1 MSNMKYTV
9 GGVQQERLLELNQQI
24 HEKFETIILN
34 TKDDKEKKKITARY
48 NEHLFDLKDAY
59 ILTYLKDLFASRKM
73 ITKLVDNKIYKWI
86 EFDKIMSYLPLLGL
100 SSHRSISRRFQKYEE
115 YNLLVRHN
123 HKAYNKVIGEFSGSY
138 TFIYLQD
145 SFYKLFEA
153 DKVTDTDDQLAE
165 KAKEMG
171 LSFNSSDRT
180 EMSADREDR
189 NVHSLDRTEM
199 SVVNTPIYSNNYTTT
214 KNQKS
219 SSSISQEISDLLKSE
234 IDDPSTIENIS
245 EVINKNQISF
255 DRVKSVITYCKQKN
269 KGYGYI
275 YKSLKM
281 NWPIPEEKKVKNTK
295 LDKTLEYIE
304 TQIKE
309 KNSLTTTPITTLTP
323 EEEAK
328 ALEILEKEGQ
338 NRNFLETMKRKS
350 IGTYYKTLASV
361 LKQAI

>member
-1 MSNMKYTV
+1 MSNMKYTI
-9 GGVQQERLLELNQQI
+9 GGVQQEKLLELNQQI
-24 HEKFETIILN
+24 QEKFETIILN
-34 TKDDKEKKKITARY
+34 TIDDKEKKKIIARY

-59 ILTYLKDLFASRKM
+59 ILTYLKDIFASRKM
-73 ITKLVDNKIYKWI
+73 ITKEVDNKIYKWI
-86 EFDKIMSYLPLLGL
+86 EFDKIMSYLPLIGL

-115 YNLLVRHN
+115 YNLLFRHS
-123 HKAYNKVIGEFSGSY
+123 HKAYNKIIGEFSGSY

-145 SFYKLFEA
+145 SFYKLFET
-153 DKVTDTDDQLAE
+153 DKVSDTDDQLAE

-171 LSFNSSDRT
+171 LFFNLTDRT
-180 EMSADREDR
+180 EMSADRQDR

-199 SVVNTPIYSNNYTTT
+199 SVVNTTIYSNNYTTIE
-214 KNQKS
+214 KQKS
-219 SSSISQEISDLLKSE
+219 SSSISQEISNLLKSE
-234 IDDPSTIENIS
+234 IDDLSTIENIS
-245 EVINKNQISF
+245 EVISKNEISF

-281 NWPIPEEKKVKNTK
+281 NWPIPEENKIKNTK

-309 KNSLTTTPITTLTP
+309 KNSLTTTITTLTP
-323 EEEAK
+323 EQEAK

>member
-1 MSNMKYTV
+1 
-9 GGVQQERLLELNQQI
+9 
-24 HEKFETIILN
+24 
-34 TKDDKEKKKITARY
+34 
-48 NEHLFDLKDAY
+48 
-59 ILTYLKDLFASRKM
+59 
-73 ITKLVDNKIYKWI
+73 
-86 EFDKIMSYLPLLGL
+86 
-100 SSHRSISRRFQKYEE
+100 
-115 YNLLVRHN
+115 
-123 HKAYNKVIGEFSGSY
+123 SY
-138 TFIYLQD
+138 TFLHLQT
-145 SFYKLFEA
+145 SFYNLFEEYKLDIA
-153 DKVTDTDDQLAE
+153 DEEVAKL
-165 KAKEMG
+165 AKEMG
-171 LSFNSSDRT
+171 LDFNSPEVT
-180 EMSADREDR
+180 EKFP
-189 NVHSLDRTEM
+189 VGGHSKVPCIEVTEKFPH
-199 SVVNTPIYSNNYTTT
+199 NTLIYSNNYTTT

-309 KNSLTTTPITTLTP
+309 KNIRTTTPITTLTP

>member
-1 MSNMKYTV
+1 MSNMKYTI
-9 GGVQQERLLELNQQI
+9 GGVQQEKLLELNQQI
-24 HEKFETIILN
+24 QEKFETIILN
-34 TKDDKEKKKITARY
+34 TTDDKEKKKITARY

-59 ILTYLKDLFASRKM
+59 ILTYLKDIFASRKM
-73 ITKLVDNKIYKWI
+73 ITKEVDNKTYKWI

-115 YNLLVRHN
+115 YNLLFRHS
-123 HKAYNKVIGEFSGSY
+123 HKAYNKIIGEFSGSY

-145 SFYKLFEA
+145 SFYKLFET
-153 DKVTDTDDQLAE
+153 DKVSDTDDQLAE

-171 LSFNSSDRT
+171 LFFNSTDRT
-180 EMSADREDR
+180 EMSADRQDR

-199 SVVNTPIYSNNYTTT
+199 SVVNTTIYSNNYTTIE
-214 KNQKS
+214 KQKS
-219 SSSISQEISDLLKSE
+219 SSSISQEISSLLKFE

-245 EVINKNQISF
+245 EVISKNQISF

-281 NWPIPEEKKVKNTK
+281 NWPIPEENKIKNTK

-309 KNSLTTTPITTLTP
+309 KNSLTTTITTLTP
-323 EEEAK
+323 EQEAK